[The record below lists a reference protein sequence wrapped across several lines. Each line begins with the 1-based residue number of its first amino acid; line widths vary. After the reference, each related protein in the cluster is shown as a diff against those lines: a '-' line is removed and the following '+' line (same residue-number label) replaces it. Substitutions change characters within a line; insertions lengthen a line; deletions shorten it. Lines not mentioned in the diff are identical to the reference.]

1 MSTKM
6 IVKCIGIAALL
17 AGFAPEVL
25 AGGSLPEYPHA
36 RNMNSDMPAGLPVPK
51 VLETDDAV
59 QSVDT
64 WYSTNAPKSCTR
76 TTAGEGVKYAC
87 PSGSIMIYSH
97 GGKTQIAFVPTI
109 PGS

>member
-1 MSTKM
+1 MSTKIIM
-6 IVKCIGIAALL
+6 KCIGIAALL
-17 AGFAPEVL
+17 AGFAPEAP
-25 AGGSLPEYPHA
+25 AGDSLPEYPHA
-36 RNMNSDMPAGLPVPK
+36 RNMNQDMPAGIPVPK
-51 VLETDDAV
+51 VLETADAV

-76 TTAGEGVKYAC
+76 TTTNQGVKYAC

-97 GGKTQIAFVPTI
+97 DGKTQIAFVPTM

>member
-1 MSTKM
+1 M

-25 AGGSLPEYPHA
+25 SGGALPEYPHA
-36 RNMNSDMPAGLPVPK
+36 RNMNSDMSAGLSVPK

-59 QSVDT
+59 QTVDT

-76 TTAGEGVKYAC
+76 TTASQGVKYGC
-87 PSGSIMIYSH
+87 PSGNIMIYSH
-97 GGKTQIAFVPTI
+97 GGKTQIALVPTMS
-109 PGS
+109 GS

>member
-1 MSTKM
+1 MATKM
-6 IVKCIGIAALL
+6 SVKGIVVAALL
-17 AGFAPEVL
+17 AGFAPAVL

-36 RNMNSDMPAGLPVPK
+36 RNMNQDMPAGLPVPK
-51 VLETDDAV
+51 VLETADTV

-76 TTAGEGVKYAC
+76 TTASQGVKYAC
-87 PSGSIMIYSH
+87 PTGSIMIYSH
-97 GGKTQIAFVPTI
+97 GGKTQIAFVPTM

>member
-6 IVKCIGIAALL
+6 IWKYIGIAALF

-25 AGGSLPEYPHA
+25 AGGALPEYPHA
-36 RNMNSDMPAGLPVPK
+36 RNMNPGMPAGLPVPK
-51 VLETDDAV
+51 VLETDDTV

-64 WYSTNAPKSCTR
+64 WYSSNAPKSCAR
-76 TTAGEGVKYAC
+76 TTSRQGVKYAC

-97 GGKTQIAFVPTI
+97 GGKTQIAFVPTM